1 MNLTKALNSTHKTKR
16 IGRGQGSGMG
26 KTATKG
32 GKGQTARKG
41 YNEKR
46 GFEGGQQPL
55 QRRLPK
61 VGFSSKFT
69 KPYVINV
76 EKIKAVKD
84 LAEISF
90 ESLKSVHKFAK
101 SISKIKLIGIGAK
114 ELASKIK
121 DENISVSGANS
132 SKKAKNSSQKAENST
147 NLATSKKAEKAVS
160 KTKTNSA
167 KADEIQGTQAEQK
180 AKKAETKVNS
190 APKASKASTPKNATN
205 SAKAGAKAGTKVS
218 TKAENSAKKA
228 TAVKKENE

>member
-1 MNLTKALNSTHKTKR
+1 MNLQKAANSTHKTKR

-61 VGFSSKFT
+61 VGFTSKFE
-69 KPYVINV
+69 KAYAINV
-76 EKIKAVKD
+76 EKVKGILE

-90 ESLKSVHKFAK
+90 ESIKGVHKFPK
-101 SISKIKLIGIGAK
+101 SVKKIKLIGAGAK

-121 DENISVSGANS
+121 DKNIS
-132 SKKAKNSSQKAENST
+132 
-147 NLATSKKAEKAVS
+147 TSK
-160 KTKTNSA
+160 
-167 KADEIQGTQAEQK
+167 G
-180 AKKAETKVNS
+180 
-190 APKASKASTPKNATN
+190 
-205 SAKAGAKAGTKVS
+205 
-218 TKAENSAKKA
+218 ENSAKKA
-228 TAVKKENE
+228 TNSTKSAKLSAPKLDKKPNTASKSENSGAKAESVKAEKSVKTEKAQSTKTEKSAKAEKGTKALAQKPAAKKAAPATKAAKSASTKAKKESDSK